1 MCQFEII
8 VVVVRGI
15 DTFVHLVVGDGM
27 KHLRIDP
34 AGVFAVDDFAHQPE
48 FRLDFICQPAQFLH
62 KFKGKIACAVE
73 ADTVDV
79 NSCTQKRT
87 VSSTIVPH
95 FRVFVV

>member
-1 MCQFEII
+1 MVVHKGVEIPPHCFEAADIVCQFEII

-48 FRLDFICQPAQFLH
+48 FRLDFICQPA
-62 KFKGKIACAVE
+62 
-73 ADTVDV
+73 
-79 NSCTQKRT
+79 
-87 VSSTIVPH
+87 
-95 FRVFVV
+95 